1 MAKIVAYDASARTM
15 TIESNGTTKT
25 YQDLGSFEYQYQIL
39 EYASSVTDSIETK
52 KDVSILPDMSDYLNQ
67 EITKALIQ
75 AAELEEKK

>member
-1 MAKIVAYDASARTM
+1 MAKIIAYDASARTM
-15 TIESNGTTKT
+15 TIESDGKTKT